1 TAANWS
7 EIPRSNKGTAVG
19 TLSTVRTTNYEDLN
33 DVVDLSFN
41 GWEIT
46 AGSEIADTD
55 KFAIVV
61 TFSCP
66 VTGTV
71 VVVDSISCVKGDI
84 PTRPAPQTADEVA
97 RECAYYYET
106 SKNVGVTISTSSGAG
121 ALLRQMSAFQ
131 QAANIVAMWP
141 SSFGIEYNV
150 VKRVTP
156 ITSIYSEGGASGNVT
171 AFTYQGGVQI
181 ASSIVAL
188 STAWT
193 AANGGQKG
201 IEYLATY
208 TDTATGLIP
217 VSIFTLNNTTH
228 SFISFHYEADAR
240 LGIVQ

>member
-84 PTRPAPQTADEVA
+84 PTRPAPQTDDEVA
-97 RECAYYYET
+97 WECAYYYET
-106 SKNVGVTISTSSGAG
+106 SKNIG
-121 ALLRQMSAFQ
+121 
-131 QAANIVAMWP
+131 
-141 SSFGIEYNV
+141 
-150 VKRVTP
+150 
-156 ITSIYSEGGASGNVT
+156 
-171 AFTYQGGVQI
+171 FTI
-181 ASSIVAL
+181 ASSLLGGALDRPMDVFQVAVPVVEFWPRLFGFEFNVPKRTIPIV
-188 STAWT
+188 
-193 AANGGQKG
+193 
-201 IEYLATY
+201 
-208 TDTATGLIP
+208 
-217 VSIFTLNNTTH
+217 TL
-228 SFISFHYEADAR
+228 
-240 LGIVQ
+240 